1 MVYLKLLDPEEYL
14 RYLNSDER
22 EKYEYCCE
30 WDGGAYGGMYEC
42 DTACLLIYDAVMAR
56 DYPLLQGAFL
66 MLTIT
71 VLSAM
76 FILDII
82 YAFLDPRIRRG

>member
-42 DTACLLIYDAVMAR
+42 DTACLLIYDAVMEALKPR
-56 DYPLLQGAFL
+56 GIKAKLLRL
-66 MLTIT
+66 IKK
-71 VLSAM
+71 V
-76 FILDII
+76 
-82 YAFLDPRIRRG
+82 IRRYG